1 MNSTITP
8 DLEMMAK
15 AYFSD
20 KIAIAL
26 GSQFMG
32 YVLPLPLL
40 LLLSF
45 PLPSSQSYHPPP
57 FCTTFD
63 LLWYL
68 NTDRIVFSGTRYS

>member
-1 MNSTITP
+1 MNSTTTP

-32 YVLPLPLL
+32 YVPPLPLFL
-40 LLLSF
+40 LLVLSF
-45 PLPSSQSYHPPP
+45 PLSSS
-57 FCTTFD
+57 
-63 LLWYL
+63 
-68 NTDRIVFSGTRYS
+68 

>member
-32 YVLPLPLL
+32 YVLHLLPLL
-40 LLLSF
+40 F
-45 PLPSSQSYHPPP
+45 LPFVRLAHRISTTCRLDVHIYHV
-57 FCTTFD
+57 
-63 LLWYL
+63 L
-68 NTDRIVFSGTRYS
+68 TRL